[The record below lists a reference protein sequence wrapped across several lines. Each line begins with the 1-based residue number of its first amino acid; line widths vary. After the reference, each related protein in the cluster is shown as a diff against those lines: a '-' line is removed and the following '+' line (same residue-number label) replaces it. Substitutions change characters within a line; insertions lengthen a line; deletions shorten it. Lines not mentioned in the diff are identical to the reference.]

1 MHRLRIYI
9 AIALVLFTSCVG
21 LSRIVS
27 DEPGVSPT
35 ASVSSFLD
43 GSLDINETHQIHQL
57 KVLFYPQIRWETSNS
72 KVIRICGL
80 PKFQMMGKGL
90 ILDRSKSA

>member
-9 AIALVLFTSCVG
+9 AIALVLFTTCVG

-27 DEPGVSPT
+27 DEIGVSAT

-43 GSLDINETHQIHQL
+43 GSLDSNETHQIHQL
-57 KVLFYPQIRWETSNS
+57 QVLFNFAEGSSNGGVPLHISHRDRRHITS
-72 KVIRICGL
+72 GY
-80 PKFQMMGKGL
+80 
-90 ILDRSKSA
+90 